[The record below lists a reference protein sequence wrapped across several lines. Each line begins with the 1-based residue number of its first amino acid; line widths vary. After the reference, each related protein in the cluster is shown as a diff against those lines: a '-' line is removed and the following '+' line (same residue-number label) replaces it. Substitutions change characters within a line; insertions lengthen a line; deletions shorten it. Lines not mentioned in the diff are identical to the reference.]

1 MDKEFNFSSV
11 GKKMPYSVSDD
22 FFVSVTSRTIVT
34 LTQKKRYRVLRRAI
48 GIAVS
53 IIILCGVSFA
63 YFGTENLSVDEVITR
78 MSDSD
83 LEVLVSLSDSDV
95 LFNDELL

>member
-1 MDKEFNFSSV
+1 MDKEFDFSSV

-34 LTQKKRYRVLRRAI
+34 LAQKKRRRMLRRVI
-48 GIAVS
+48 GIAAS
-53 IIILCGVSFA
+53 IVIICGVSFA
-63 YFGTENLSVDEVITR
+63 YFGTRNLSIDEVITR
-78 MSDSD
+78 MSDSE

>member
-1 MDKEFNFSSV
+1 MSKEFDFSSV
-11 GKKMPYSVSDD
+11 GKKMPYSLSDD

-34 LTQKKRYRVLRRAI
+34 LTKKKRRKMLRRAI
-48 GIAVS
+48 GIAAS
-53 IIILCGVSFA
+53 IVIICCVSFA
-63 YFGTENLSVDEVITR
+63 YFGTENLTVDEVITR